1 MDESF
6 GVSAFPCFGVLSL
19 LAQTAPAPTPGGGA
33 GPGAMFLPAVMI
45 AMVIFM
51 LLSARSQKKRET
63 REREGMFARL
73 AKNDRVLTVG
83 GVIGTVLTVK
93 DNEVVLKVD
102 ETTNT
107 KMTFVKS
114 AIQRIINDTVST
126 PDATPSR

>member
-1 MDESF
+1 MDQYF
-6 GVSAFPCFGVLSL
+6 GVFSF
-19 LAQTAPAPTPGGGA
+19 LAQTTAAPVPTPGGGA
-33 GPGAMFLPAVMI
+33 GAGAMFLPAVMI
-45 AMVIFM
+45 AMVVFM
-51 LLSARSQKKRET
+51 LLSARSQKKREA
-63 REREGMFARL
+63 RDRDGMFNKL

-114 AIQRIINDTVST
+114 AIQRIISDTPST
-126 PDATPSR
+126 PEKA

>member
-1 MDESF
+1 
-6 GVSAFPCFGVLSL
+6 
-19 LAQTAPAPTPGGGA
+19 
-33 GPGAMFLPAVMI
+33 MFLPAVMI

-51 LLSARSQKKRET
+51 LLSARSQKKREA
-63 REREGMFARL
+63 RDREGMFSKL

-114 AIQRIINDTVST
+114 AIQRIINDT
-126 PDATPSR
+126 PATPETSPSR